1 MLATIEHTLGE
12 LSHVIG
18 QLNSFEFSAP
28 LSVLNNSSI
37 GQHTRHSIEM
47 FQCLLKGYDGGRFSY
62 DDRQRDLQLETDIA
76 FAQNQI
82 KLICIEMNLPNK
94 ALTSTYKLGDSI
106 VEVETNFFR
115 ELVFNLE
122 HCIHHNALIRIG
134 VNASTDIPMSD
145 HFGVAPSTMEY
156 RKSCAFS
163 V

>member
-1 MLATIEHTLGE
+1 MLATIEHTLSE

-18 QLNSFEFSAP
+18 QLHHDDYSKP
-28 LSVLNNSSI
+28 LSVLSNSSI

-47 FQCLLKGYDGGRFSY
+47 FQCLLKGYDKGSFSY
-62 DDRQRDLQLETDIA
+62 DHRLRDLQLETDIS

-82 KLICIEMNLPNK
+82 KQICIEMNLPNK
-94 ALTSTYKLGDSI
+94 SLTSSYNLGEST

-134 VNASTDIPMSD
+134 VNATSDIVMSE
-145 HFGVAPSTMEY
+145 HFGVAPSTLEY

>member
-1 MLATIEHTLGE
+1 MLATIEHTLSE

-18 QLNSFEFSAP
+18 QLHHDDYSKP
-28 LSVLNNSSI
+28 LPVLSGASI

-47 FQCLLKGYDGGRFSY
+47 FQCLLKGYDKGSFSY
-62 DDRQRDLQLETDIA
+62 DHRQRDLQLETDVS

-82 KLICIEMNLPNK
+82 KQICIEMNLPNK
-94 ALTSTYKLGDSI
+94 ALISSYNLGEST

-134 VNASTDIPMSD
+134 VNATSDIVMSE

>member
-18 QLNSFEFSAP
+18 QLNSSEFCAP
-28 LSVLNNSSI
+28 LRVLSNSSI
-37 GQHTRHSIEM
+37 GQHTRHSVEM
-47 FQCLLKGYDGGRFSY
+47 FQCLLKGYELGSFSY
-62 DDRQRDLQLETDIA
+62 DNRQRDLQLETNIA
-76 FAQNQI
+76 FAQEQI
-82 KLICIEMNLPNK
+82 KLICIEMKLPNK
-94 ALTSTYKLGDSI
+94 AMISTYKLGDST

-134 VNASTDIPMSD
+134 VNSTTDIPMSD

-156 RKSCAFS
+156 RKSCVFS
-163 V
+163 A

>member
-1 MLATIEHTLGE
+1 MLPTIEHTLSE

-18 QLNSFEFSAP
+18 QMNYSEFSQP
-28 LSVLNNSSI
+28 LQVLNNATI

-47 FQCLLKGYDGGRFSY
+47 FQCLLKGYENGHFSY
-62 DDRQRDLQLETDIA
+62 DDRQRNLQLETDVS
-76 FAQNQI
+76 FAQAQL
-82 KLICIEMNLPNK
+82 KVICSTINLPNK
-94 ALTSTYKLGDSI
+94 ALTSTYNLGDS
-106 VEVETNFFR
+106 VVHVETNFYR

-134 VNASTDIPMSD
+134 VNEITDIPMSE

-156 RKSCAFS
+156 RKSCVFS

>member
-1 MLATIEHTLGE
+1 MLATIEHTLSE

-18 QLNSFEFSAP
+18 QLHHDDYSKPLPVLSNST
-28 LSVLNNSSI
+28 I

-47 FQCLLKGYDGGRFSY
+47 FQCLLKGYNQGNFSY
-62 DDRQRDLQLETDIA
+62 DHRQRDLQLETDVS

-82 KLICIEMNLPNK
+82 KQICIEMNLPNK
-94 ALTSTYKLGDSI
+94 ALTSSYYLGESTM
-106 VEVETNFFR
+106 EVETNFFR

-134 VNASTDIPMSD
+134 VNATSDIVMSE

>member
-18 QLNSFEFSAP
+18 QLNQSEYSKP
-28 LSVLNNSSI
+28 LAVLSDSTI

-47 FQCLLKGYDGGRFSY
+47 FQCLLKGYERGSFSY
-62 DDRQRDLQLETDIA
+62 DNRQRDLQLETDIA
-76 FAQNQI
+76 FAQKQL
-82 KLICIEMNLPNK
+82 KLICFEMKLPNK
-94 ALTSTYKLGDSI
+94 ALTSTYKLGESN

-134 VNASTDIPMSD
+134 VNATTDIVISE

>member
-18 QLNSFEFSAP
+18 QLNSTEFATP
-28 LSVLNNSSI
+28 LNVLSKATI

-47 FQCLLKGYDGGRFSY
+47 FQCLLKGYKNGNFSY
-62 DDRQRDLQLETDIA
+62 DHRPRNLQVETDVA
-76 FAQNQI
+76 FAQEQLR
-82 KLICIEMNLPNK
+82 LICSEINLPNK
-94 ALTSTYKLGDSI
+94 TLTSTYNLGESI
-106 VEVETNFFR
+106 VQVETNFFR

-134 VNASTDIPMSD
+134 VNDISEVAMSE

>member
-18 QLNSFEFSAP
+18 QLSSSQYRSP
-28 LSVLNNSSI
+28 LNVLCDSSI

-47 FQCLLKGYDGGRFSY
+47 FQCLLKGYVGGSFSY
-62 DDRQRDLQLETDIA
+62 DDRQRDLQLETDIS
-76 FAQNQI
+76 FAQEQI
-82 KLICIEMNLPNK
+82 KLICVEMNLPNK
-94 ALTSTYKLGDSI
+94 TLTSSYKLGDSMI
-106 VEVETNFFR
+106 EVETNFFR

-134 VNASTDIPMSD
+134 VNSTTDIPMSD